1 MNHDNGIESVTNVPD
16 DRYFFHNFLA
26 KQTKTKNNAS
36 TMNLNMK
43 QNKNKKKRK

>member
-26 KQTKTKNNAS
+26 KQTK
-36 TMNLNMK
+36 
-43 QNKNKKKRK
+43 QNKNMNEFEHETKQKQNEKRK